1 MVRRTA
7 IASAALALAMF
18 AEAAHGAAAPR
29 IPSSAQPGRERDL
42 FFDRPFPPPPRIQLQ
57 DGRPAPVITPRKG
70 TKSRSKAR
78 QPNSRR
84 N

>member
-1 MVRRTA
+1 MERRSA
-7 IASAALALAMF
+7 IASTVLALAMF
-18 AEAAHGAAAPR
+18 AEVAHGAAAPR

-57 DGRPAPVITPRKG
+57 DGRPAPVVTPR

-78 QPNSRR
+78 QPNRRR

>member
-1 MVRRTA
+1 MVRRSV
-7 IASAALALAMF
+7 IAPAVLALAML
-18 AEAAHGAAAPR
+18 ADAALGAAAPR
-29 IPSSAQPGRERDL
+29 VPSSAQPGRERDL

-57 DGRPAPVITPRKG
+57 DGRPAPIVTPRKG

-78 QPNSRR
+78 QPNRRR